1 MTALERVGKA
11 VISVCKN
18 DLKQPTDA
26 SYGCEKDKKTSWFS
40 HILKTVS
47 LRQQRKQVCSVI
59 QKVCERAKKG
69 VPFVYKNKTKGVL
82 LL

>member
-26 SYGCEKDKKTSWFS
+26 SYGCEKDKKISWFS
-40 HILKTVS
+40 HI
-47 LRQQRKQVCSVI
+47 
-59 QKVCERAKKG
+59 
-69 VPFVYKNKTKGVL
+69 
-82 LL
+82 